1 MTSQIPAMYQDKYY
15 IHVNQEKDT
24 LFYFFDY
31 DVRSADINMD
41 FQHFHTFYELYILLS
56 PAAIHFIEGIPYELQ
71 SFDLVGIP
79 PSKLHKTQYP
89 PGNPCR
95 RLIIQF
101 HIPSQVP
108 GLSNE
113 YEQLLKIFDR
123 EIPIFRFDAELQKRL
138 YRKLNDIF
146 LLSTKKDPLR
156 DLIIH
161 QKFVEFL
168 VLLYLNQEKNTYFN
182 KTDMDHMDRKI
193 YSIAGY
199 IHTHFPE
206 DLSLEFLANQFGISA
221 SYLSHKF
228 KQITGFSVTD
238 YIQMTRIR
246 NVQTMLI
253 NTDIPITDLTAPC
266 GFNSF
271 SQFNRVFRK
280 HIGMSPSE
288 FRKQSQLM
296 PTVAD

>member
-1 MTSQIPAMYQDKYY
+1 MTSQIPAMYHDKYY